1 MKLILFDIDG
11 TILLGNG
18 SGRRLIEA
26 VLSELCQHPI
36 STDGVSFSGRTD
48 PLIMR
53 DALKL
58 ADLPADQ
65 IDRLLPRALEIYA
78 QRAMYR
84 RSDLTVLPGVRT
96 LLARLEQDSGV
107 QLGLL
112 TGNLK
117 RTAYLKLQSAGL
129 LELFPFGAFG
139 SDHANRSRLPA
150 IAAERAR
157 KYCGNAFTGH
167 DIVIVGDSINDV
179 HCGRSIG
186 AFSVAVATGFTPI
199 EDLAA
204 QEPNVLLR
212 DLTDSDLFIRRVVQ
226 AAA

>member
-1 MKLILFDIDG
+1 
-11 TILLGNG
+11 
-18 SGRRLIEA
+18 
-26 VLSELCQHPI
+26 
-36 STDGVSFSGRTD
+36 
-48 PLIMR
+48 MR

-58 ADLPADQ
+58 ASLRADQ
-65 IDRLLPRALEIYA
+65 VERLLPHALEVYA
-78 QRAMYR
+78 QRATYR

-129 LELFPFGAFG
+129 SELFPFGAFG
-139 SDHANRSRLPA
+139 SDHAKRSHLPA

-157 KYCGNAFTGH
+157 EYCGNAFTGH

-179 HCGRSIG
+179 HCGRKIG
-186 AFSVAVATGFTPI
+186 AFSVAVATGFTPM
-199 EDLAA
+199 EVLAA
-204 QEPNVLLR
+204 QKPNVLLR
-212 DLTDSDLFIRRVVQ
+212 DLTDCDLFIRHVFKPT
-226 AAA
+226 A